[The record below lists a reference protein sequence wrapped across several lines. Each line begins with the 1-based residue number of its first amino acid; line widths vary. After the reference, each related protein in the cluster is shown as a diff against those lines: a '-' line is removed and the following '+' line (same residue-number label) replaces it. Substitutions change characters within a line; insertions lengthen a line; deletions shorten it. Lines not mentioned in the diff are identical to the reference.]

1 MFLFYTK
8 FFSQGSS
15 HYGKVLFLLN
25 YANSY
30 TLLLFS
36 MKSSHEVGR
45 AESEEEEEEKAGDEN
60 EDVAEEKEVRGRGS
74 RGGARGRRSRGSGRA
89 RATRN

>member
-8 FFSQGSS
+8 FFHKDLPTTVQ
-15 HYGKVLFLLN
+15 YFFLLI